1 MRKLLLSLCLTLF
14 AATIMAVPAKR
25 GIYRTLRL
33 ANGTEVRAQL
43 CGDEHIHFFRADDGT
58 CYVADGNGTY
68 TLADMSKLSANAEKR
83 RAPLAARRGKA
94 FAKRMSKRMGAVKKA
109 SAATPPTFPELSDG
123 FYGKK
128 KGLIILAQFP
138 DQPFAGGHTQAFYKK
153 LANQENYTEGKFVG
167 SVHDFFHDQSN
178 GQFDLS
184 FDVVGPVTLSHNS
197 TYYGENDY
205 YTDDDKHAGQMV
217 AEACLAVKDQVDW
230 KQYDWDGDDEADQ
243 VFVLYAGYGEA
254 GYGEAETVWPHMY
267 YLSESDYGKSLNMNG
282 TVVDTYACSNE
293 LSLDAEEQPTDAA

>member
-109 SAATPPTFPELSDG
+109 SAATTPTFPELSDG

-138 DQPFAGGHTQAFYKK
+138 DQPFAGGHTQAFYNK

-167 SVHDFFHDQSN
+167 SVHDFSQSRR
-178 GQFDLS
+178 
-184 FDVVGPVTLSHNS
+184 T
-197 TYYGENDY
+197 TY
-205 YTDDDKHAGQMV
+205 
-217 AEACLAVKDQVDW
+217 
-230 KQYDWDGDDEADQ
+230 DEVMIVRSQ
-243 VFVLYAGYGEA
+243 KR
-254 GYGEAETVWPHMY
+254 MI
-267 YLSESDYGKSLNMNG
+267 
-282 TVVDTYACSNE
+282 
-293 LSLDAEEQPTDAA
+293 